1 MVEKNGL
8 YYSYQL
14 APRAKVFR
22 RDVGKVTD
30 MESMKQLMRSNGKS
44 PILHKFP
51 VTLKVE
57 SFSQRYIRKG
67 S

>member
-30 MESMKQLMRSNGKS
+30 MESMKRLMRSNGKS
-44 PILHKFP
+44 PILQKIP
-51 VTLKVE
+51 SALNIERLYT
-57 SFSQRYIRKG
+57 
-67 S
+67 